1 MRKAWDRFVFVKETI
16 GDIQYEHSFH
26 FNIFDPVLSAI
37 HSVASFSM
45 CILTICLFAV
55 SY

>member
-1 MRKAWDRFVFVKETI
+1 MRKACNRLFFVKETI
-16 GDIQYEHSFH
+16 GGAQYEHSFH

-45 CILTICLFAV
+45 CLFAICLYAV

>member
-1 MRKAWDRFVFVKETI
+1 MRKACNRLFFVKETI
-16 GDIQYEHSFH
+16 GDTQYEYSFH
-26 FNIFDPVLSAI
+26 CNIFDPVLSAI

-45 CILTICLFAV
+45 CLFAMCLLAV